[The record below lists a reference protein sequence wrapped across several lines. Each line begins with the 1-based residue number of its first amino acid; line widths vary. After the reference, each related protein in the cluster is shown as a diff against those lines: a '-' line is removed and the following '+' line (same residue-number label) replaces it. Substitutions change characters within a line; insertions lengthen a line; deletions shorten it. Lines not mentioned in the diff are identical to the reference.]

1 MSSLPAIS
9 SSLKP
14 FDRVMAWLD
23 SNIPA
28 GERRSG
34 VKIPATR
41 EVSRQLNVSTG
52 TVQKVYQTLVEQGL
66 LQTEVGS
73 GTFWTKAAENSAPRA
88 ASGRT
93 LKIGLNVGL
102 PSSTPNPEGWG
113 RRIFGG
119 IFNSILSSKTPIAL
133 HPTPLLL
140 DADDHPTPEAE
151 AMLREIDGFI
161 SFPCPT
167 IRRVSNLLEQRSIPH
182 ITLNPLSVGSTT
194 GFIAPDYFEANRCAS
209 SAFAR
214 AGRKRLLL
222 FLSPGT
228 EHSVSCQL
236 RLSGFVSG
244 MHLSGQSAEFRTLI
258 APSGDY
264 EFGATLF
271 REFLLKG
278 WIPDAVCTAGDLL
291 AKGVIDVA
299 MEHGISVPEEMS
311 VIGGTGLILPRPGDS
326 YYLTSMAQPL
336 EEVGERLIDSILT
349 AVQNPRQ
356 AVPGVNLPTPFTL
369 GTTTRP
375 EEHAYLI

>member
-1 MSSLPAIS
+1 MSSSPATL

-28 GERRSG
+28 GQRRSG
-34 VKIPATR
+34 VKIPPTR

-52 TVQKVYQTLVEQGL
+52 TVQKVYQHLVEQGL

-73 GTFWTKAAENSAPRA
+73 GTFWTPAAERSTPRA
-88 ASGRT
+88 ASNRT
-93 LKIGLNVGL
+93 LKIGLNVGFTANG
-102 PSSTPNPEGWG
+102 SNPEGWA

-119 IFNSILSSKTPIAL
+119 IFNAILSNKTVLAL

-140 DADDHPTPEAE
+140 DTKGNPTPEAD

-167 IRRVSNLLEQRSIPH
+167 LHRVNSLLEQCSIPN
-182 ITLNPLSVGSTT
+182 ITLNPLSVSSTT
-194 GFIAPDYFEANRCAS
+194 GFVAPNYFEANRRAS
-209 SAFAR
+209 AAFVHS
-214 AGRKRLLL
+214 GRKRLLL

-236 RLSGFVSG
+236 RLSGFASG
-244 MHLSGQSAEFRTLI
+244 LHLAGQTAEFRTLI
-258 APSGDY
+258 APTGDY
-264 EFGATLF
+264 EYGYTLF
-271 REFLLKG
+271 RDFLAKG

-291 AKGVIDVA
+291 AKGVIDA
-299 MEHGISVPEEMS
+299 ALAHGLSVPEELS
-311 VIGGTGLILPRPGDS
+311 VIGGTGIILPRPGDS
-326 YYLTSMAQPL
+326 HYLTSMTQPL
-336 EEVGERLIDSILT
+336 EELGEQLVASVLAALRT
-349 AVQNPRQ
+349 PGQP
-356 AVPGVNLPTPFTL
+356 VPGVNLPTPFTL

-375 EEHAYLI
+375 EEHAYLT